1 VLIIPAIDLLHG
13 KVVRLTQGDYNQV
26 DTYSDDPVTIAL
38 RFQAAGAPRIH
49 VVDLDG
55 AKAGHSVNAAVVTA
69 IASAVSVPLEL
80 GGGIR
85 TMADAERWWSMG
97 VEYVILGSLVIQD
110 PVLAESITRRNPGRV
125 IVGLDAHQ
133 GEVAIGGWQTG
144 SGRQCEDVLKS
155 IANWPLDSVIFTDI
169 ATDGTLRGPNM
180 EALSRL
186 LLNATH
192 PVIASGGIGT
202 MGHIHQLCTLPLKGC
217 IVGKA
222 LLSGALSL
230 ADLFGEVQR

>member
-1 VLIIPAIDLLHG
+1 MLIIPAIDLLNG
-13 KVVRLTQGDYNQV
+13 GVVRLTQGDYDQV
-26 DTYSDDPVTIAL
+26 ETYADDPVTTAL
-38 RFQAAGAPRIH
+38 RFEAAGAQRIH
-49 VVDLDG
+49 LVDLDG

-69 IASAVSVPLEL
+69 IRAAVSVPLEL

-85 TMADAERWWSMG
+85 SMADAERWWSMG
-97 VEYVILGSLVIQD
+97 VEYVILGSLVIQN
-110 PVLAESITRRNPGRV
+110 PVLAESIARREPGRV

-133 GEVAIGGWQTG
+133 GEVAIVGWQSG

-169 ATDGTLRGPNM
+169 ATDGTLRGPNL
-180 EALSRL
+180 EALSHVISH
-186 LLNATH
+186 AAH
-192 PVIASGGIGT
+192 PVIASGGVGT
-202 MGHIHQLCTLPLKGC
+202 MGHINQLQSLPLKGC

-230 ADLFGEVQR
+230 AELF